1 MTLSVYPRCSIQN
14 TLSRRMSFDLNQF
27 DNDDDATGCFDCDIE
42 AQWEEALKQF
52 DVSTFAFEDEE
63 KEEEK
68 DETNIKME
76 ERVDYGIQNTLQR
89 KMSFDIK
96 QFDDLFDYE
105 VKVEDEEKEE
115 GNNRRCHALAEE
127 IVRIGKIND
136 ALNDHLKVLN
146 ILKKTKNKRK
156 STLTRINK
164 STIRLEGL
172 LGDNNYSNNTTTANV
187 LNNEKSIIKKD
198 EDFSTSENITPMKLV
213 SNNASPPSLYEQHKE
228 LLRQRYSVSS
238 SSSSFSSTTT
248 EASESSSPS
257 LLSSS
262 LNGKDEDKDGFSLQ
276 LQNAIRTSSSFV
288 HLQQRKN
295 VSTAFAA

>member
-14 TLSRRMSFDLNQF
+14 TLSRKMSFDLNQF
-27 DNDDDATGCFDCDIE
+27 DNEYDDTTDCFNYDVE

-52 DVSTFAFEDEE
+52 ETSTFAFEDDEE
-63 KEEEK
+63 EEEK
-68 DETNIKME
+68 DETDFN
-76 ERVDYGIQNTLQR
+76 DHGIQNTLQR

-96 QFDDLFDYE
+96 QFDDSFDYE
-105 VKVEDEEKEE
+105 MKVEDEEMEE
-115 GNNRRCHALAEE
+115 ENHRRCHALAQE
-127 IVRIGKIND
+127 IVRIGKINHE
-136 ALNDHLKVLN
+136 LNDHLKVLN

-164 STIRLEGL
+164 DTIRLNGL
-172 LGDNNYSNNTTTANV
+172 LGDCNDSNNTTTTN
-187 LNNEKSIIKKD
+187 LLKNEKSILKKD
-198 EDFSTSENITPMKLV
+198 GDFSTSEIIAPMKLV
-213 SNNASPPSLYEQHKE
+213 SKNTSPPSLYEQHKE

-238 SSSSFSSTTT
+238 TSSSFSSTTT

-262 LNGKDEDKDGFSLQ
+262 FNVKDEDKGGFSLR

-288 HLQQRKN
+288 HLQQGKN